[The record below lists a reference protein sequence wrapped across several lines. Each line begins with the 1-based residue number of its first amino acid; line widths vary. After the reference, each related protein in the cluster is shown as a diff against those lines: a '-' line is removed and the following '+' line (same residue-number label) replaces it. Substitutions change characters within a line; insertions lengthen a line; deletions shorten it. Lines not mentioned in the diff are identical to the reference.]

1 MLREKAEAWIQM
13 DPDETTQRELKEL
26 LESGDETELRDR
38 FRGRLSFGTAGLR
51 GVMGAGPNRMNR
63 LVIRQSARG
72 LAEYLLKV
80 NPASTELGVVV
91 AYDGRLQSQKF
102 AEDCACVLAAFGFKV
117 HLSKGPL
124 PTPICAYALKAFGC
138 AAGAMVTASHNPP
151 EYNGF
156 KVYWGNGAQIVP
168 PHDTGISDA
177 IISSLNRTIPMVNL
191 DEALAKGMVSYFGPE
206 LFQAYL
212 SQVSI
217 LTGNATSSTRNNLVL
232 AYTPLHGVG
241 AEAVEMALRLAG
253 FTENYTVAAQRR
265 PDGHFPTVRFPN
277 PEEPGAMD
285 AVLELARNK
294 GAHLAFAN
302 DPDADRLA
310 VAVRRSDS
318 TYRMLTG
325 NEIGVLLGFDLIN
338 GYPTNA
344 CVGTT
349 IVSSRLLG
357 TIAEAH
363 HVECFEV
370 LTGFKWIANGAMERE
385 LKGKRFLMGYEEAL
399 GYTIGNLVRDK
410 DGVSAL
416 VAFALL
422 AARLHQQG
430 TDVLELLEKIYRK
443 YGYYA
448 TTQVS
453 LKLDPS
459 AESPSLGDT
468 LRAHQPSDIF
478 GQSVVRIDDLRSSI
492 RHDLSNSTQTNIDL
506 PTSDVLSYFLSDGSR
521 IIVRPSGTEPKV
533 KFYYEII
540 EMIDGDESFHA
551 AKSRADER
559 LAELVASHQAQVEQL
574 CS

>member
-1 MLREKAEAWIQM
+1 MLREQVEAWIYR
-13 DPDETTQRELKEL
+13 DPDDATRKEL
-26 LESGDETELRDR
+26 QDLLDTNQHAELEDR

-63 LVIRQSARG
+63 LVIRESACG
-72 LAEYLLKV
+72 LARYLLQV
-80 NPASTELGVVV
+80 NPASIELGVVV
-91 AYDGRLQSQKF
+91 SFDGRLQSRVF
-102 AEDCACVLAAFGFKV
+102 AEETASVLAAFGFKV

-124 PTPICAYALKAFGC
+124 PTPVCAYALKAFG
-138 AAGAMVTASHNPP
+138 AAAAAMVTASHNPP

-168 PHDTGISDA
+168 PQDKGISDA
-177 IISSLNRTIPMVNL
+177 I
-191 DEALAKGMVSYFGPE
+191 DEAAQGEIPFIPIAEAVEKGMVNYFGPK
-206 LFQAYL
+206 LFQAYM

-217 LTGNATSSTRNNLVL
+217 LTSHPTSPIQNELTL

-241 AEAVEMALRLAG
+241 AEAVETALKLAG
-253 FTENYTVAAQRR
+253 FTRTFTVASQRQ

-294 GAHLAFAN
+294 GAHLALAN

-310 VAVRRSDS
+310 VAVRRDDGS
-318 TYRMLTG
+318 YQMLSG

-363 HVECFEV
+363 GVECFET

-399 GYTIGNLVRDK
+399 GYTIGDLVRDK

-416 VAFALL
+416 VAFALF
-422 AARLHQQG
+422 AARLHRQN
-430 TDVLELLEKIYRK
+430 TNVLKLLELIYRK
-443 YGYYA
+443 YGYYG
-448 TTQVS
+448 TQQVS
-453 LKLDPS
+453 LKLDPN
-459 AESPSLGDT
+459 AEGPSLGDK
-468 LRAHQPSDIF
+468 LRQAQPTEIF
-478 GQSVVRIDDLRSSI
+478 GQKITRIDDLKSSL
-492 RHDLSNSTQTNIDL
+492 RYDLNANTETRISWLTGRVSLISL
-506 PTSDVLSYFLSDGSR
+506 PRD
-521 IIVRPSGTEPKV
+521 
-533 KFYYEII
+533 
-540 EMIDGDESFHA
+540 
-551 AKSRADER
+551 
-559 LAELVASHQAQVEQL
+559 
-574 CS
+574 

>member
-1 MLREKAEAWIQM
+1 MLREQVEAWIYR
-13 DPDETTQRELKEL
+13 DPDDATRKEL
-26 LESGDETELRDR
+26 QDLLDANQHAELADR
-38 FRGRLSFGTAGLR
+38 FKGRLSFGTAGLR

-63 LVIRQSARG
+63 LVIRESACG
-72 LAEYLLKV
+72 LARYLLQV
-80 NPASTELGVVV
+80 NPASIELGVVV
-91 AYDGRLQSQKF
+91 SFDGRLQSRVF
-102 AEDCACVLAAFGFKV
+102 AEETASVLAAFGFKV

-124 PTPICAYALKAFGC
+124 PTPVCAYALKAFG
-138 AAGAMVTASHNPP
+138 AAAAAMVTASHNPP

-168 PHDTGISDA
+168 PQDKGISDA
-177 IISSLNRTIPMVNL
+177 IDMAAQSEIPFVPIA
-191 DEALAKGMVSYFGPE
+191 EAVEKGMVNYFGPK
-206 LFQAYL
+206 LFQAYM

-217 LTGNATSSTRNNLVL
+217 LTSHPTSPIQNELTL

-241 AEAVEMALRLAG
+241 ADAVETALKLAG
-253 FTENYTVAAQRR
+253 FTQTYTVASQRQ

-285 AVLELARNK
+285 AVLELAKNK
-294 GAHLAFAN
+294 GAHLALAN

-310 VAVRRSDS
+310 VAVRRDDGS
-318 TYRMLTG
+318 YQMLSG

-363 HVECFEV
+363 GVECFET

-399 GYTIGNLVRDK
+399 GYTIGDLVRDK

-416 VAFALL
+416 VAFALF
-422 AARLHQQG
+422 AARLQRQN
-430 TDVLELLEKIYRK
+430 TNVLKLLELIYRK
-443 YGYYA
+443 YGYYG
-448 TTQVS
+448 TQQVS
-453 LKLDPS
+453 LKLDPN
-459 AESPSLGDT
+459 AEGPSLGDK
-468 LRAHQPSDIF
+468 LRQAQPTEIF
-478 GQSVVRIDDLRSSI
+478 GQKITRIDDLKSSL
-492 RHDLSNSTQTNIDL
+492 RYDLAANTETSISL
-506 PTSDVLSYFLSDGSR
+506 PSSDVLTYFLADGSR

-533 KFYYEII
+533 KCYYEII
-540 EMIDGDESFHA
+540 EKISDDEAFTTGQA
-551 AKSRADER
+551 RANER
-559 LAELVASHQAQVEQL
+559 LDALISAHQSQL
-574 CS
+574 SKL